1 MINLFDFIFCN
12 PQEDFSGKFES
23 LLNSTA
29 YNSSDPE
36 QPPTVSCNPGNLS
49 SNPGNLISNPD
60 NLINNPENL
69 SSNPDNLIS
78 NPENLSSNPGNLAS
92 SNYAELLVPFDIA
105 HSGVINNS
113 SGLKRD
119 SKSAEET
126 ATIQEINLKDGV
138 FSIK

>member
-1 MINLFDFIFCN
+1 MGFINLFDFIFCN

-49 SNPGNLISNPD
+49 SNPG
-60 NLINNPENL
+60 NL

-119 SKSAEET
+119 SKSVEET